1 MDYQIIG
8 PQQLPEMDQNKQKR
22 SIWKHMNE

>member
-8 PQQLPEMDQNKQKR
+8 PQQLSEMDQNKQKR
-22 SIWKHMNE
+22 SIWKPMNE